1 MYDALPDNENRI
13 TVYDAYRPTTFYSI
27 IAWLIALAILIY
39 AFLARDLVSLV
50 LLVVPLWLYN
60 YIQKKMKPLY
70 NARFGMDKRT
80 LLLEFPGIPRVDK
93 VESGRLSIVHETGR
107 PGENISIEFTE
118 PMEIKPK
125 LRNPNTLAIKWGNK
139 GMYAG
144 ARVDPTVLTVLFE
157 QAYKLRVNG
166 QTVYIGNINPTSLEI
181 VENSIGDAKLEKGVL
196 EISLPGEAE
205 LPVKIYSYS
214 KCCGFESKRVLVG
227 RTDSRQDELVVKLG
241 VPEERGIAVI
251 PDKPFLPSLLGG
263 LLSRIGYPVSYVASH
278 PDAELIVEAEG
289 SNGWKGSVII
299 KPVSAVNPDWKG
311 GKKVDTAE

>member
-1 MYDALPDNENRI
+1 MPGDDNHLI
-13 TVYDAYRPTTFYSI
+13 VYDAYRPTTFYSI
-27 IAWLIALAILIY
+27 IAWLTALAILIY

-50 LLVVPLWLYN
+50 LLVIPLWLYN

-70 NARFGMDKRT
+70 NTRFALDKRM
-80 LLLEFPGIPRVDK
+80 LVLEFPGIPRIDK

-118 PMEIKPK
+118 PIEIKPK
-125 LRNPNTLAIKWGNK
+125 FRSPNILALQWGNK

-166 QTVYIGNINPTSLEI
+166 QTVYLGNINSTNLKV

-196 EISLPGEAE
+196 KINIPGEAE

-214 KCCGFESKRVLVG
+214 RCCGFESKRVLVG
-227 RTDSRQDELVVKLG
+227 KTESRRDELTVKLG
-241 VPEERGIAVI
+241 VPEGRGIAVI

-278 PDAELIVEAEG
+278 PDAELIVEAES

-299 KPVSAVNPDWKG
+299 KPVDSKP
-311 GKKVDTAE
+311 